1 VTSSER
7 WRRGVGSQAC
17 ARIAGGGMDGGAQV
31 ANGGGGLIRV
41 RKTTTPRRTVMTDVT
56 HALV

>member
-1 VTSSER
+1 
-7 WRRGVGSQAC
+7 
-17 ARIAGGGMDGGAQV
+17 MDGGAQV